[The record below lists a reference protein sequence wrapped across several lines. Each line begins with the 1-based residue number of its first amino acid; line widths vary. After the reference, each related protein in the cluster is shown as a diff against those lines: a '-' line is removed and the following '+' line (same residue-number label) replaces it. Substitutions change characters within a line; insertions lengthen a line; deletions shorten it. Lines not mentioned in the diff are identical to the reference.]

1 MAIFKIENYVR
12 FVERNDEYDIFRKK
26 DEVWI
31 GYLCKKDGQWGVVF
45 NNNHWVDWGTSHDVF
60 MQLVILNN
68 MERLNQEEK

>member
-12 FVERNDEYDIFRKK
+12 FTKDTVEEKYHIYRKS
-26 DEVWI
+26 DGVYA
-31 GYLCKKDGQWGVVF
+31 GYLSKKDGQWGAQLDV
-45 NNNHWVDWGTSHDVF
+45 WVDWGTSHDVF